1 MPRTKAKQVAQDG
14 RTTKRPVIQKPAIQ
28 KPAIQKSAI
37 HKPAIHKAVTER
49 EITRKNIVA
58 ALQKAAGK
66 LGRTPSK
73 REFAELSGRS
83 KYQIIRYFQTYRA
96 ALAAAGMMPNQS
108 GRRIEMAVLMADW
121 GNVARKVGSVP
132 SQAEYLQ
139 LGSYSINCLS
149 TRVQKWLNVPT
160 EFCRFVAAGGLAGD
174 WNDVLEKIKH
184 GPIPSWNERRNLAKR
199 REAAR
204 LAYEARTKGT
214 AIEGAVH
221 TSTDCTELHNEG
233 QSRTAGSEVDSPL
246 PPPLVGK
253 KLVTATMLAVFIAEL
268 APTALEWVT
277 GACFPRRVLEDRPLL
292 GEVTQLPG
300 LAHEPVNE
308 MGVILLFGMVARQ
321 LGFIVESVQ
330 AAFPDCEA
338 RMEMQPGRWQRVR
351 IEFEYESRA
360 FKQHNH
366 DAAQCDVII
375 CWRHNWKGCPAKLQ
389 VLELS
394 RMMKQLEGMGTS
406 RVIG

>member
-1 MPRTKAKQVAQDG
+1 
-14 RTTKRPVIQKPAIQ
+14 
-28 KPAIQKSAI
+28 
-37 HKPAIHKAVTER
+37 
-49 EITRKNIVA
+49 
-58 ALQKAAGK
+58 
-66 LGRTPSK
+66 
-73 REFAELSGRS
+73 
-83 KYQIIRYFQTYRA
+83 
-96 ALAAAGMMPNQS
+96 
-108 GRRIEMAVLMADW
+108 
-121 GNVARKVGSVP
+121 VP
-132 SQAEYLQ
+132 SQSEYLQ
-139 LGSYSINCLS
+139 LGSYSIDCLS
-149 TRVQKWLNVPT
+149 RRVQKWLNVPT

-184 GPIPSWNERRNLAKR
+184 GPIPSWNERGNLAKR

-204 LAYEARTKGT
+204 LACEARARGPAVTR
-214 AIEGAVH
+214 EGLMPLEVKRV
-221 TSTDCTELHNEG
+221 TDDTPPDEKIAAPARG
-233 QSRTAGSEVDSPL
+233 L
-246 PPPLVGK
+246 PPPLAGK
-253 KLVTATMLAVFIAEL
+253 KLVTATMLAVFVAEV
-268 APTALEWVT
+268 APTALQWIT

-292 GEVTQLPG
+292 GATMQLPG

-366 DAAQCDVII
+366 DPGQCDVIV
-375 CWRHNWKGCPAKLQ
+375 CWRHNWKGCPPNLQ

-394 RMMKQLEGMGTS
+394 KMLEQLEKIGTSPTS